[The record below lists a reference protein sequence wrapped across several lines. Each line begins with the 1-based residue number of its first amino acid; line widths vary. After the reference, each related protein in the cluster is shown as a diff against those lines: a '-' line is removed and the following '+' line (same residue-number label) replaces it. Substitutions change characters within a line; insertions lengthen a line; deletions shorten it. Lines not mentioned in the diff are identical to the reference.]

1 MNNFTADI
9 KRQVANIDEKLAII
23 EKDEAER
30 RGIERDLQDQI
41 KYRDMQEQL
50 AECEEQLSVANERQ
64 SEVDVAA
71 LRRDLQRARNEQS
84 SLVDKVRQQI
94 LSKKTN
100 NLLGSFLI
108 AW

>member
-1 MNNFTADI
+1 
-9 KRQVANIDEKLAII
+9 
-23 EKDEAER
+23 
-30 RGIERDLQDQI
+30 
-41 KYRDMQEQL
+41 MQEQL

-94 LSKKTN
+94 LSKKNKQFTQFFSYSVVVFEVR
-100 NLLGSFLI
+100 LYK
-108 AW
+108 